1 MLSYHFETSQRVI
14 PKRASKKDFIFLTEG
29 ANIYAV
35 VQNNRLFLYKSQRG
49 DIENHLG
56 HIIRITANLEK
67 AREKLTKLKR
77 YVLYLLRKI
86 LIARVVAVTVQIL
99 ISNQRTH
106 HQIFLLIHLL

>member
-77 YVLYLLRKI
+77 YVFVQFKNIQFVLI
-86 LIARVVAVTVQIL
+86 L
-99 ISNQRTH
+99 S
-106 HQIFLLIHLL
+106 